1 LKTPAATVVQTKA
14 KSTDISTLP
23 VATNRSTANLA
34 ISKRTEHTM
43 TNLYPIMKGKAYR
56 LAQSIIAPREQGE
69 DLLATIMSEAI
80 IRAKLHS

>member
-1 LKTPAATVVQTKA
+1 
-14 KSTDISTLP
+14 
-23 VATNRSTANLA
+23 
-34 ISKRTEHTM
+34 M